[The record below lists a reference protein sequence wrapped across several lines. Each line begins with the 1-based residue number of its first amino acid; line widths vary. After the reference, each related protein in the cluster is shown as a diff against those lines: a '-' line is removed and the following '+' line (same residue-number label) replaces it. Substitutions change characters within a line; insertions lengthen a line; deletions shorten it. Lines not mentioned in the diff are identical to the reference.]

1 MKNQKLAANIFS
13 FINDEN
19 CDYWY
24 YNPED
29 DSYDINRDDG
39 GFYAYYKYNAQSGLY
54 EKSEDEESDETAQ
67 FEDDLDSSFGQ
78 SWL

>member
-1 MKNQKLAANIFS
+1 MKNQKLTANIYS

-24 YNPED
+24 YNQD
-29 DSYDINRDDG
+29 DDLYEIGRDDQ
-39 GFYAYYKYNAQSGLY
+39 FYAYYEYNAKSGLY
-54 EKSEDEESDETAQ
+54 EIDDDYYYDDEVAQ